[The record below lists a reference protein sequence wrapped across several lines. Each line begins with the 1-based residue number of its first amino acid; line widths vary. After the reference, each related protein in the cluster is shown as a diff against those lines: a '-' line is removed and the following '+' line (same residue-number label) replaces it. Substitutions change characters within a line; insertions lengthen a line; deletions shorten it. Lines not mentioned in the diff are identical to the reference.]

1 MCFKGK
7 EVGWS
12 YEYSQPNP
20 GDMPPPARLHS
31 LPKQRHP
38 LGTKCS
44 TSSAYRDILTQAY
57 MHETG
62 KQSHKEEQQ
71 HLELFLLRMFELHQ
85 CPLPSCTETQ
95 QRTLSS
101 V

>member
-1 MCFKGK
+1 M
-7 EVGWS
+7 GWS
-12 YEYSQPNP
+12 YEYSEPNP
-20 GDMPPPARLHS
+20 GDMLPLARLHS

-44 TSSAYRDILTQAY
+44 TSSAYGDILTQAY
-57 MHETG
+57 MHKTD
-62 KQSHKEEQQ
+62 KQSHKEKQQ
-71 HLELFLLRMFELHQ
+71 HPELFLLRMLLLHQ
-85 CPLPSCTETQ
+85 CPLSSGTETQ